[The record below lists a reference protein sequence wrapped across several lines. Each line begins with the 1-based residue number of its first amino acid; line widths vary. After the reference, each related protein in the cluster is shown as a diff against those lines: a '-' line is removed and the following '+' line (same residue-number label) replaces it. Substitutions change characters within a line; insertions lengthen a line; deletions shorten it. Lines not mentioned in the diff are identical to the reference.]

1 MKKTIF
7 NIQLLL
13 LVCIVISIGLG
24 TSCKSDEPSSTS
36 KIELLSFGPAG
47 SQLGDTI
54 SFIGHNLDKVVKVKF
69 VGDSVIQSA
78 FLSQTS
84 NLIKLVVP
92 NYTTKGLVTLY
103 ATHDTIVSKT
113 QFDLLVPVVITS
125 IPASVRPGDNMTII
139 AQHANW
145 ISEVWFAKGL
155 VVRDSNFVSKSL
167 TQIVVK
173 VPKNAQSGPLTF
185 NTRGVKPLSI
195 SPDKD
200 LNVVLPAITSFGPI
214 PVDRG
219 GNLTIIGSNLDL
231 TKGII
236 FKGTGSTG
244 LSDTV
249 KTFVSISPTQL
260 VVKIPLTTAKGPLT
274 LVAYSNVPVVS
285 TTKVQLVGDVPDL
298 APLAYA
304 FYEDAVLNGWSDWG
318 WGRTAD
324 YSNTDFVRDG
334 DRSMKSTYTGNWSGV
349 AFQNSSVNTAGYTE
363 LVFSVYG
370 GSGTNGKQI
379 QAKLNWNDPAFTAT
393 IKEGE
398 WVEFKVPLSSISGNP
413 ATITS
418 FMLGNT
424 DWLGTVYFDHVGLR

>member
-1 MKKTIF
+1 MKKT
-7 NIQLLL
+7 NINSHLLL
-13 LVCIVISIGLG
+13 LICFVMSVAIG
-24 TSCKSDEPSSTS
+24 TSCKTDDSVSSS
-36 KIELLSFGPAG
+36 KVELFSFGPTG

-54 SFIGHNLDKVVKVKF
+54 SFIGTNLDQVLKVKF

-113 QFDLLVPVVITS
+113 QFDLLVPVTLTS
-125 IPASVRPGDNMTII
+125 IPVEVRPEENMTITGNFV
-139 AQHANW
+139 NW
-145 ISEVWFAKGL
+145 VSEIWFAKDL
-155 VVRDSNFVSKSL
+155 VVRDSDFVSVTSTK
-167 TQIVVK
+167 IVVK
-173 VPKNAQSGPLTF
+173 VPKNAQSGPLVF
-185 NTRGVKPLSI
+185 NTRGVKPLAI

-200 LNVVLPAITSFGPI
+200 LKVTLPAITSFGPI

-219 GNLTIIGSNLDL
+219 GNLTITGTNLDL

-244 LSDTV
+244 LTDTV
-249 KTFVSISPTQL
+249 KTFVSVSPTQL
-260 VVKIPLTTAKGPLT
+260 VVKIPQTTAKGVLT
-274 LVAYSNVPVVS
+274 LVAYSNVPIVS

-304 FYEDAVLNGWSDWG
+304 FYEDAIVNGWSDWG
-318 WGRTAD
+318 WGRDAD
-324 YSNTDFVRDG
+324 YSNMLFVRDG
-334 DRSMKSTYTGNWSGV
+334 DKSMKSTYTGSWSGV

-370 GSGTNGKQI
+370 APGTNGNQI
-379 QAKLNWNDPAFTAT
+379 QAKLNWNDPVFMAT

-398 WVEFKVPLSSISGNP
+398 WVEFKVPISSISGNP

>member
-7 NIQLLL
+7 NTQLLL
-13 LVCIVISIGLG
+13 LVCVVMSIGLG
-24 TSCKSDEPSSTS
+24 TSCKSDEPASGS

-54 SFIGHNLDKVVKVKF
+54 SFIGHNLDQVVKVKF

-78 FLSQTS
+78 FLNQSST
-84 NLIKLVVP
+84 LIKLVVP
-92 NYTTKGLVTLY
+92 SYTTKGFVTLY
-103 ATHDTIVSKT
+103 GARDTVVSKT

-125 IPASVRPGDNMTII
+125 LPASVRPGDNMTII

-145 ISEVWFAKGL
+145 ISEVWFAKNL

-173 VPKNAQSGPLTF
+173 VPKNAQSGPITF

-200 LNVVLPAITSFGPI
+200 LTVVLPAMTGFGPI

-219 GNLTIIGSNLDL
+219 GNLTITGTNLDL

-244 LSDTV
+244 VTDTV
-249 KTFVSISPTQL
+249 KTFVSVSPTQL
-260 VVKIPLTTAKGPLT
+260 VVTVPQTTAKGPLT

-285 TTKVQLVGDVPDL
+285 TTKVQLVGDIPDL

-304 FYEDAVLNGWSDWG
+304 FYEDAIVNGWSDWG
-318 WGRTAD
+318 WNRTAD
-324 YSNTDFVRDG
+324 YANTSFVRDG
-334 DRSMKSTYTGNWSGV
+334 NSSLMAQYTGDWGGV
-349 AFQNSSVNTAGYTE
+349 DFTNNSIATTGYTE
-363 LVFSVYG
+363 LAFSVYG
-370 GSGTNGKQI
+370 GPGTNGFNI
-379 QAKLNWNDPAFTAT
+379 PVKLNWGSPFNAT

-398 WVEFKVPLSSISGNP
+398 WVEYKIPLTTFGSP
-413 ATITS
+413 ATIS
-418 FMLGNT
+418 NLLLGNET
-424 DWLGTVYFDHVGLR
+424 WRGTVYFDHVGLR